1 MNNNIQKLL
10 KHPKLIKLLLEHP
23 QRSFTP
29 HELSKLTEIPYP
41 TVWRYVHD
49 LHNFDVISIERIGR
63 YNVCKLN
70 QFSSILSKLNV
81 VIELETTLEEQG
93 GTIEKATSCS

>member
-10 KHPKLIKLLLEHP
+10 RCPRLIKILLDYPE
-23 QRSFTP
+23 RSFTP
-29 HELSKLTEIPYP
+29 HELSKLADIPYP

-49 LHNFDVISIERIGR
+49 LHDLDLISVERIGR

-70 QFSSILSKLNV
+70 QSSPIISKLES
-81 VIELETTLEEQG
+81 IIQLDATLG
-93 GTIEKATSCS
+93 RFGK

>member
-10 KHPKLIKLLLEHP
+10 RHPKLIKLLLEYP

-29 HELSKLTEIPYP
+29 HELSRLTGIPYP

-49 LHNFDVISIERIGR
+49 LRDFDIISIERIGW

-70 QFSSILSKLNV
+70 QSSSIAAKLDSI
-81 VIELETTLEEQG
+81 IELETTLG
-93 GTIEKATSCS
+93 GLRRDS